1 MNSTGTQ
8 LDKKL
13 YNVAEASAFAMLTVP
28 NNPNGKAINVQTM
41 GGLRTSE
48 TSLAHDNRYFSEW
61 VVSISDMATSA

>member
-1 MNSTGTQ
+1 
-8 LDKKL
+8 
-13 YNVAEASAFAMLTVP
+13 MLTVP